1 MKKPSVFVNKIDHK
15 LNNNKEIFA
24 TFKGEREEIVDN
36 IDVRKKLKDIFNSPK
51 YVYKAD
57 VVIKTNKENIE
68 KTIVGMNKDEIL
80 TIDNEKI
87 KIEDILDINLKK

>member
-1 MKKPSVFVNKIDHK
+1 MKKPSVFVNKIDHR
-15 LNNNKEIFA
+15 LNNNEQVFES
-24 TFKGEREEIVDN
+24 FREEKEEIIENV
-36 IDVRKKLKDIFNSPK
+36 DVRKKLKDIFSSPK

-57 VVIKTNKENIE
+57 TVIKTNKGTIE

-87 KIEDILDINLKK
+87 KIEDIVDINLRK